1 MSVIFKII
9 YFLYFLMDFSSE
21 KKRRVGHV
29 YWLVLKSNPIVLQHP
44 LDPPR
49 QRQHQVLHVQDLAVA
64 LLQGESKFDDK
75 TSST

>member
-1 MSVIFKII
+1 MPVIFKIM

-29 YWLVLKSNPIVLQHP
+29 YGVVLNSNPTILQHP

-49 QRQHQVLHVQDLAVA
+49 QRQQQVLQVLAVA
-64 LLQGESKFDDK
+64 LLQGESEFDRK
-75 TSST
+75 TFSTL

>member
-1 MSVIFKII
+1 
-9 YFLYFLMDFSSE
+9 MDFSSE

-29 YWLVLKSNPIVLQHP
+29 YGLVLNSNPIVLQHP

-49 QRQHQVLHVQDLAVA
+49 QRQHQVLQVQDLAVA

>member
-1 MSVIFKII
+1 MYI
-9 YFLYFLMDFSSE
+9 
-21 KKRRVGHV
+21 G

-49 QRQHQVLHVQDLAVA
+49 QRQHQVLQVQDLAVA